1 MERSKKTTKTPA
13 SSGSRAIAA
22 SQTLTATADTSA
34 IDALLAEDAAATP
47 VAPDTLA
54 RIREQAV
61 LLDKLERDAR
71 ELTQRAEECEKEARR
86 ISEHVLPQLMDE
98 AGLPAIELDDDTR
111 IERGEDVYA
120 SISAANAPDATAW
133 LEKNGYGAI
142 VKFGFVI
149 PVDKGDTK
157 LAAHIRGVLE
167 KARIGYEEKGGV
179 HAATLTAFVKEAIG
193 IGRPLP
199 PSITH
204 HVQPRVRVKK
214 ANQRAAPGRKQRAD

>member
-1 MERSKKTTKTPA
+1 MERSKKTTKTP
-13 SSGSRAIAA
+13 SPSGSRAIAA
-22 SQTLTATADTSA
+22 PQTLTATADTSA

-71 ELTQRAEECEKEARR
+71 SFTAEAEACEKEARR
-86 ISEHVLPQLMDE
+86 IAEHVLPQLMDE

-120 SISAANAPDATAW
+120 SISAANAPAATAW
-133 LEKNGYGAI
+133 LEKNGYGSL

-149 PVDKGDTK
+149 AVDKGDTK
-157 LAAHIRGVLE
+157 LAAHIRGVLV

-179 HAATLTAFVKEAIG
+179 HAATLTAFVKEAISA
-193 IGRPLP
+193 GRSLP

-214 ANQRAAPGRKQRAD
+214 AKKRAAPGRKQRAD